1 MSNTQTTSVIY
12 MNGDQVIGTSN
23 TGTMPD
29 PYFGGARVA
38 ELWAAIQTALGKKVD
53 KVGNNYVTAEAVS
66 SAIAE
71 ALTDYATDAGV
82 KAAITAALADYM
94 TASAVQEAITQAVAT
109 AANIRYEA
117 VDTLPETGED
127 KVIYLVP
134 DGSEG
139 SSVKKQYMW
148 LDGKFELLGS
158 TEMDLSNY
166 WSKGELRQMTSEEL
180 QAIIGG

>member
-1 MSNTQTTSVIY
+1 MSNTTTNPSIF
-12 MNGDQVIGTSN
+12 MD
-23 TGTMPD
+23 
-29 PYFGGARVA
+29 GARVA
-38 ELWAAIQTALGKKVD
+38 ELWAAIQVALGKKAD
-53 KVGNNYVTAEAVS
+53 KVGSGYVTAEQVS
-66 SAIAE
+66 TAIAS

-117 VDTLPETGED
+117 VDALPETGED

-134 DGSEG
+134 DSTEG

-148 LDGKFELLGS
+148 LDGQFELLGS

-166 WSKGELRQMTSEEL
+166 WAKDELRVMTAEEL
-180 QAIIGG
+180 QAILA

>member
-1 MSNTQTTSVIY
+1 MSNTRTNPSMY
-12 MNGDQVIGTSN
+12 LD
-23 TGTMPD
+23 
-29 PYFGGARVA
+29 GARVA
-38 ELWAAIQTALGKKVD
+38 DRWAAIQTALGKNVD
-53 KVGNNYVTAEAVS
+53 KVGNSYVTAEQVS
-66 SAIAE
+66 AAIAE
-71 ALTDYATDAGV
+71 ALTNYATDAGV

-94 TASAVQEAITQAVAT
+94 TASAVQEEITKAVAA

-134 DGSEG
+134 DDAEG

-148 LDGKFELLGS
+148 LNGKFELLGS

-166 WSKGELRQMTSEEL
+166 WSKNEMRPMTSEEL
-180 QAIIGG
+180 QAILA